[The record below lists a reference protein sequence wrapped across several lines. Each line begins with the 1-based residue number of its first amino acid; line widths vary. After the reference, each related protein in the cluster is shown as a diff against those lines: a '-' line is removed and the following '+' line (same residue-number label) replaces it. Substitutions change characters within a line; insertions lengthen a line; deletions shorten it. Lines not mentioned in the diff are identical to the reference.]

1 MPQEDPHQTLLGLT
15 EAVGPAT
22 AYLARRLIESATR
35 DACQRCLSLLC
46 HARSF
51 TPLRVERA
59 ALRLL
64 DHGLEDL
71 EALRFLLE
79 QDLDT
84 LVARVDAEF
93 DGQLLLALPGVARSH
108 RT

>member
-1 MPQEDPHQTLLGLT
+1 MPQEDPQQTLLSLT
-15 EAVGPAT
+15 EAIGPAT

-46 HARSF
+46 YARWF
-51 TPLRVERA
+51 NPLRVERA
-59 ALRLL
+59 ALRLM
-64 DHGLEDL
+64 DHGPEDL

-84 LVARVDAEF
+84 LVGRVDAEL
-93 DGQLLLALPGVARSH
+93 DGQLLLALPGVGRSH

>member
-1 MPQEDPHQTLLGLT
+1 MAQEDPQQTLLCLT
-15 EAVGPAT
+15 EVIGPAT
-22 AYLARRLIESATR
+22 ACLARRLIESATR
-35 DACQRCLSLLC
+35 DACQRCISLLC
-46 HARSF
+46 YARWF
-51 TPLRVERA
+51 TPVRVERA

-79 QDLDT
+79 HDLDT
-84 LVARVDAEF
+84 LVGRVDAEL